1 VRMMFRN
8 RKNAQRQNTARN
20 EGELHALTD
29 MAEGE
34 KGVIVKAL
42 GGFGLVRR
50 LADMGLT
57 PGVEV
62 KLLRKGSFGGPVEIE
77 VRGVTLALG
86 RGVAS
91 RVLVKPVKDEPHD

>member
-1 VRMMFRN
+1 MFRGR
-8 RKNAQRQNTARN
+8 RKFQGPKIPED
-20 EGELHALTD
+20 EGSIALT
-29 MAEGE
+29 ALVEGE

-50 LADMGLT
+50 LAEMGLT

-62 KLLRKGSFGGPVEIE
+62 KLLRKCSFGGPVEIE
-77 VRGVTLALG
+77 VRGVSLALG

-91 RVLVKPVKDEPHD
+91 KVLVKPIRVESHD

>member
-1 VRMMFRN
+1 MMFRK
-8 RKNAQRQNTARN
+8 RRGLQRREPPKN
-20 EGELHALTD
+20 EGALKALTEL
-29 MAEGE
+29 AEGE

-62 KLLRKGSFGGPVEIE
+62 KLVRKGSFSGPVEIE
-77 VRGVTLALG
+77 VRGVALALG
-86 RGVAS
+86 LGVAS
-91 RVLVKPVKDEPHD
+91 KVLVKPIKDEHHD